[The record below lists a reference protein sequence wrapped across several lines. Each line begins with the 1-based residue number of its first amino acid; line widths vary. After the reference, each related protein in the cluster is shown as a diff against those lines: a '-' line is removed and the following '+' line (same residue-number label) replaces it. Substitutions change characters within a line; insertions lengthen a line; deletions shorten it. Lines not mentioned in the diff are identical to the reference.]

1 MVAIDRKPFN
11 RTKTIP
17 RKISSEVRKYGR
29 QNLKAGTHPQQ
40 WRQTSPTPAQVLQ
53 GPGATL
59 GPMHELGDDVMI
71 YCGLSYQGEQF
82 LVSKIARELNVMNF
96 TRLFRNEVYEKL
108 RVYVNKWIAIKVP
121 MDTEDLRNSM
131 RNAMTPSGGS
141 LTNKYPFEILMNT
154 KGIPYASVMN
164 EAPEAWLRHPAS
176 YHRNIGRFGA
186 PLNDPRAVKGWY
198 NWIVLMGRQYAEK
211 LFKAFV
217 KSTIQPLI
225 KPFGPL
231 IGVSGIGV
239 YHLARSIF
247 TVRFL

>member
-1 MVAIDRKPFN
+1 
-11 RTKTIP
+11 
-17 RKISSEVRKYGR
+17 
-29 QNLKAGTHPQQ
+29 
-40 WRQTSPTPAQVLQ
+40 
-53 GPGATL
+53 
-59 GPMHELGDDVMI
+59 
-71 YCGLSYQGEQF
+71 
-82 LVSKIARELNVMNF
+82 
-96 TRLFRNEVYEKL
+96 
-108 RVYVNKWIAIKVP
+108 
-121 MDTEDLRNSM
+121 M